1 MGLCTGMS
9 GDSVPLHVLPE
20 HVSAQRLYTAAL
32 KRQIIWTVMLT
43 EQVHDAGGNVTDS
56 DDEADAVDGDGVPLF
71 MWQALGDLG
80 APVPIPHQGP
90 LEDHGPVQADEVEP

>member
-1 MGLCTGMS
+1 MTVKLDVCFRSTHRIAGTPIIAV
-9 GDSVPLHVLPE
+9 SVVD
-20 HVSAQRLYTAAL
+20 
-32 KRQIIWTVMLT
+32 

-80 APVPIPHQGP
+80 APMPIPYQGP
-90 LEDHGPVQADEVEP
+90 MEDHGPMQADEVEP